1 MASTL
6 LTKVQEEFTEAAN
19 SWHLEKLYIDLASA
33 KGKGLTPVEKKIL
46 RGLLCGYSPAEI
58 ANAIYQT
65 RTSSS
70 VRVYLSNALYK
81 YIESMRISQTGETI
95 KINHWSRVTT
105 LLEEIGYKIAP
116 SYQYQVNNYLVSS
129 NNKRYDWGEAIDVDI
144 FYGRQKELA
153 QLEEWIVTDR
163 CRLVALLGMGGIGK
177 TALSVRL
184 AQQIHDKFDCSI
196 WRSVRHAPPIQD
208 FLGNLIQFLS
218 NDTLN
223 ATNLSE
229 TLAGRISQL
238 IDCLRGSRCLLV
250 LDNVDFV
257 LQPNTYTGNL
267 REGYEAYGELFKR
280 VGEVLHQSCLV
291 LTSREKI
298 KGIASIE
305 GAILPSRS
313 LGIKGL
319 SEIECQDII
328 KCKGVSGSEEDW
340 KLLIRGY
347 AGNPLVLKIILTTI
361 KELFN
366 GNISDF
372 LRQNV
377 LVFGEVRELLEEQ
390 LNRLSD
396 VEKQVIEW
404 LAINQELVLVP
415 EMVKQKMPSVSRLE
429 LIEVLS
435 SLARRSL
442 IYRTATSF
450 KLQPIFMEYF
460 NEQQI
465 KHTYQQRHY
474 RVINKE
480 QPKTYQIIGKIN
492 TSTDANDPQSLTGE
506 QYFKG
511 NQSLPDWHDGSW

>member
-6 LTKVQEEFTEAAN
+6 LIKVQEEFTEAAN

-81 YIESMRISQTGETI
+81 YIELMRISQTKETI
-95 KINHWSRVTT
+95 KINHWSRVIT
-105 LLEEIGYKIAP
+105 LLQEAGYKKNA
-116 SYQYQVNNYLVSS
+116 SQYQVNNYLVSS

-208 FLGNLIQFLS
+208 FLATLIQFLS
-218 NDTLN
+218 NDNLN
-223 ATNLSE
+223 ATTLSE

-238 IDCLRGSRCLLV
+238 IDCLRGSRCLLI
-250 LDNVDFV
+250 LDNVESL

-280 VGEVLHQSCLV
+280 LAEVLHQSCLV

-298 KGIASIE
+298 KVIASIE
-305 GAILPSRS
+305 GSILPARS
-313 LGIKGL
+313 LAIKGL
-319 SEIECQDII
+319 SEIECHEII
-328 KCKGVSGSEEDW
+328 KSKGVSGSEEDW

-347 AGNPLVLKIILTTI
+347 TGNPLALKIISTTI

-366 GNISDF
+366 GNVSDF
-372 LRQNV
+372 LQQNV
-377 LVFGEVRELLEEQ
+377 LVFGEIRELLEEQ
-390 LNRLSD
+390 LNRLSN

-404 LAINQELVLVP
+404 LAINQELVLLP
-415 EMVKQKMPSVSRLE
+415 EMVKEKTPSISRLE

-442 IYRTATSF
+442 IYRNATSF

-465 KHTYQQRHY
+465 KHTCQETHY
-474 RVINKE
+474 RAIEKE
-480 QPKTYQIIGKIN
+480 QPKTYQILGKIN
-492 TSTDANDPQSLTGE
+492 TSPDANGTESLTGE

-511 NQSLPDWHDGSW
+511 NQSLPDWDDGSW